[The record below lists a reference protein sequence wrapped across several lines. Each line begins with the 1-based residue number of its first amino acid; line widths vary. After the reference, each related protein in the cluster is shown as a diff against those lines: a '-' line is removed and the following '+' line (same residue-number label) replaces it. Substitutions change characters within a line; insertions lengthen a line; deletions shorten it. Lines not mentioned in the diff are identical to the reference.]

1 MAAKTLDELD
11 ELEDSEDEA
20 VLDEYRRRRIAE
32 LQSLQAK
39 AKYGRVLEISARDY
53 VEEVNK
59 AGEDVWVVLHLYE
72 QGIQLCALINQF
84 MAELCVRFPAT
95 KFIKAVSTTC
105 IPNYPS
111 KNVPSIFIYY
121 EGQIKK
127 QIVGPVELRGEK
139 LTAEGV
145 CSDLRVDLTC
155 SFIIMFVSIP
165 LPEFEYMLGLYKVI
179 PTDITEDPR
188 PAIKDKLFSELSHN
202 NDW

>member
-1 MAAKTLDELD
+1 MSILITFFKFAEEKDMLAKTLDELD

-32 LQSLQAK
+32 LQANQLK

-84 MAELCVRFPAT
+84 LADLAMRYPAT
-95 KFIKAVSTTC
+95 KFIKAISKQC
-105 IPNYPS
+105 IPNYPE

-127 QIVGPVELRGEK
+127 QIIGSVELRGEK
-139 LTAEGV
+139 LT
-145 CSDLRVDLTC
+145 SDGSRINN
-155 SFIIMFVSIP
+155 FRKQNII
-165 LPEFEYMLGLYKVI
+165 LYYI
-179 PTDITEDPR
+179 
-188 PAIKDKLFSELSHN
+188 
-202 NDW
+202 